1 MKRRRDFNPKR
12 GKKGGLSDEQR
23 RKFYGYS
30 GGSNA
35 AEEAKRKREAILNDP
50 EIKEKARINKLK
62 SKAESKIKR
71 LNETIKAVE
80 HEVKYVGG
88 DGYNYPPKPEEHDAG
103 VEWEKNRDITADAFY
118 TMIRDMEQKRGYADF
133 LRESIKSNFEGVSMN
148 EYQEKRGNMYSITFD
163 YNEGISIYEGGELG
177 DWEKRAK
184 EVFNRLMRKMG
195 WDDKVR
201 KL

>member
-1 MKRRRDFNPKR
+1 MTWEDILKKKRRREEPPKNYGFR
-12 GKKGGLSDEQR
+12 SYAGAGEAA
-23 RKFYGYS
+23 RK
-30 GGSNA
+30 
-35 AEEAKRKREAILNDP
+35 KREAILNDP

-71 LNETIKAVE
+71 LNESVKSIE
-80 HEVKYVGG
+80 DEVKYAG
-88 DGYNYPPKPEEHDAG
+88 DKDYPPKPEEHDAG

-195 WDDKVR
+195 WGDKVR